1 MPKTPELAIG
11 VAQAADLEELARIL
25 TWAFGDLGSAAWLE
39 KIGRENLRVA
49 RADGNLVAGLGV
61 VPMGQWFGGNA
72 VPMLGI
78 AGVAVA
84 PEARGHGVAL
94 SLMRETLSEARA
106 RGIALSTLY
115 PATLTLYRLA
125 GYELAGARFRFTAR
139 LKDLPTAGR
148 DQKVRPIGDADR
160 EAVEKAYTTFARTR
174 AGALERGPYIWQRV
188 REPRLGAARG
198 FLVPGPDGVEGYVY
212 ATQRPI
218 ASGGYDLV
226 LSDFVVLAAPAARS
240 LLGFLADHRST
251 ADTVV
256 WHGGFPEPLFLE
268 QPEITTKVELREHF
282 MLRVVHVE
290 AALRARGYAVRNADV
305 DFELDDAELSDNAG
319 RYRLAVR
326 DGRADVSRGGSGKLR
341 LDARTLAVMYS
352 GFLRASDLART
363 GRITGDAASIQT
375 LDALFAGPPPALG
388 DFF

>member
-1 MPKTPELAIG
+1 MSKTPELAIG
-11 VAQAADLEELARIL
+11 AVQASDFEELGRIL
-25 TWAFGDLGSAAWLE
+25 TWAFGDLGPPAWLE
-39 KIGRENLRVA
+39 RVGRENLRAA
-49 RADGNLVAGLGV
+49 RADGKLVGGLGV

-106 RGIALSTLY
+106 QGIALSTLY

-160 EAVEKAYTTFARTR
+160 DAVEKAYATFARTR

-188 REPRLGAARG
+188 REPRQGAARG
-198 FLVPGPDGVEGYVY
+198 FLVPGPDGVEGYLY

-226 LSDFVVLAAPAARS
+226 LSDFVVLTAPAARS

-282 MLRVVHVE
+282 MLRIVHAE
-290 AALRARGYAVRNADV
+290 KALLARGYSPQNAELEL
-305 DFELDDAELSDNAG
+305 ELDDAELPENSG
-319 RYRLAVR
+319 RYRLVVR
-326 DGRADVSRGGSGKLR
+326 DGRADVSRGGNGKVR
-341 LDARTLAVMYS
+341 LGARALAVMYS
-352 GFLRASDLART
+352 GFLRASDLARS
-363 GRITGDAASIQT
+363 GRVTGDSASIQT